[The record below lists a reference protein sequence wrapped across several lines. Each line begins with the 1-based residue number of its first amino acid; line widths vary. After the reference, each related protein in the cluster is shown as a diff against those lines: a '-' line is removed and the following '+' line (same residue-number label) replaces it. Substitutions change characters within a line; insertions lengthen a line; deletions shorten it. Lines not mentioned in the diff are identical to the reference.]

1 MEYLINL
8 VLLFFIFSLVGWC
21 IEVTLKY
28 RQFHRF
34 INRGFFVGPLL
45 PIYGT
50 GAVLITVS
58 VSALSS
64 VDSSVGTTFV
74 TSFFVCGFI
83 EYLASFFM
91 EKKYHARW
99 WDYSQKPMN
108 LKGRVWIGNLILFGL
123 GGILIYEIIDPVLL
137 PALSSLSMLVREI
150 VAGVLSAIFIADF
163 IVSYFVMKL
172 VKEGV
177 ESSEADNTEA
187 ISKEVRML
195 LSNKSVFYRRFADA
209 YPEVIYKTEKIAKRL
224 EDIKV
229 ESEKI
234 RQEAEA
240 RIDDINK
247 KLGDSKEYIMESLE
261 SSGSIKNGIIQKQ
274 DELIILLS
282 DGVTL
287 SDEGKTLMKEIE
299 EKKAR
304 LNSKILK

>member
-1 MEYLINL
+1 M
-8 VLLFFIFSLVGWC
+8 
-21 IEVTLKY
+21 
-28 RQFHRF
+28 
-34 INRGFFVGPLL
+34 GPLL

-240 RIDDINK
+240 RIDYINK